1 MSIRQGHGMPVIKRW
16 DSSDMDSI
24 YKMSFFVFSL
34 EYVPKGHGRV
44 VKWASFLRPS
54 WNIINKNRN
63 YSGPWEPGDLNS
75 PPRMRRGGRDAV
87 EDGVV
92 RQATDCWSRATS
104 NHPCRGP
111 ASDSGI
117 PSLSKEGSPLPMIV
131 NHQKGPE

>member
-1 MSIRQGHGMPVIKRW
+1 MAESLLAKQQLLILNRSRQRSPLGLINVSIRQGHGMPVIKRW

-24 YKMSFFVFSL
+24 YKMSFFIFSL

-92 RQATDCWSRATS
+92 RRL
-104 NHPCRGP
+104 PFP
-111 ASDSGI
+111 ASQEPQTTPDAA
-117 PSLSKEGSPLPMIV
+117 
-131 NHQKGPE
+131 